1 MWHTQLGGKTMTL
14 LDRLSRLIRAN
25 LSDLLRRAEDPE
37 KIINQALEDMKEALR
52 EAREQVAAALAEGKR
67 LEREVESHLQ
77 EATLW
82 EEKAK
87 EALKAGREDLAKEA
101 LRRRKRALDLAEG
114 FKQQAEEQ
122 KTLVSRLMSQLKALE
137 AKIDEAEA
145 RKGLLLARKKGVEAA
160 EAVRRM
166 ESKLDAHPALE
177 AFEEM
182 EARILSMEDRHEA
195 LKELD
200 GQDLEKELAAL
211 SAEKELEE
219 ELSRLKKELGQS

>member
-1 MWHTQLGGKTMTL
+1 MNL
-14 LDRLSRLIRAN
+14 LDRISRLIRAN
-25 LSDLLRRAEDPE
+25 LNDLLRRAEDPE
-37 KIINQALEDMKEALR
+37 KIIEQALLDMKKALK
-52 EAREQVAAALAEGKR
+52 EAREQVAAAMAEAKR
-67 LEREVESHLQ
+67 LEREVESHLK
-77 EATLW
+77 EAALW

-114 FKQQAEEQ
+114 FKAQLEEQ
-122 KTLVSRLMSQLKALE
+122 KGLTDRLMTQLKALE

-145 RKGLLLARKKGVEAA
+145 RKKLLLARKKGVEAA

-166 ESKLDAHPALE
+166 ESRLEGHPALE

-182 EARILSMEDRHEA
+182 EARILAMEDRHEA

-200 GQDLEKELAAL
+200 GQDLDKELSAL
-211 SAEKELEE
+211 SAEKEVEE
-219 ELSRLKKELGQS
+219 ELLRLKRELGQA

>member
-1 MWHTQLGGKTMTL
+1 MNL
-14 LDRLSRLIRAN
+14 LDRISRLIRAN
-25 LSDLLRRAEDPE
+25 LNDLLRRAEDPE
-37 KIINQALEDMKEALR
+37 KIIEQAVLDMKEALK
-52 EAREQVAAALAEGKR
+52 EAREQVAAAMAEAKR
-67 LEREVESHLQ
+67 LEREVESHLK
-77 EATLW
+77 EAALW

-114 FKQQAEEQ
+114 FKAQLEEQ
-122 KTLVSRLMSQLKALE
+122 KGLTNRLMTQLKALE

-145 RKGLLLARKKGVEAA
+145 RKKLLLARKKGVEAA

-166 ESKLDAHPALE
+166 ESRLEGHPALE

-182 EARILSMEDRHEA
+182 EARILAMEDRHEA

-200 GQDLEKELAAL
+200 GQDLDKELSAL
-211 SAEKELEE
+211 SADKEVEE
-219 ELSRLKKELGQS
+219 ELLRLKRELGQA

>member
-1 MWHTQLGGKTMTL
+1 MTL

-52 EAREQVAAALAEGKR
+52 EAREQVAAAMAEGKR
-67 LEREVESHLQ
+67 LEREVESHLK
-77 EATLW
+77 EAALW

-101 LRRRKRALDLAEG
+101 LKRRKRALDLAEG

-122 KTLVSRLMSQLKALE
+122 KALIERLMTQLKALE

-145 RKGLLLARKKGVEAA
+145 RKKLLLARKKGVEAA

-219 ELSRLKKELGQS
+219 ELSRLKKELGQ

>member
-1 MWHTQLGGKTMTL
+1 MT
-14 LDRLSRLIRAN
+14 
-25 LSDLLRRAEDPE
+25 
-37 KIINQALEDMKEALR
+37 
-52 EAREQVAAALAEGKR
+52 
-67 LEREVESHLQ
+67 
-77 EATLW
+77 
-82 EEKAK
+82 
-87 EALKAGREDLAKEA
+87 
-101 LRRRKRALDLAEG
+101 
-114 FKQQAEEQ
+114 
-122 KTLVSRLMSQLKALE
+122 QLKALE

-145 RKGLLLARKKGVEAA
+145 RKKLLLARKKGVEAA

>member
-1 MWHTQLGGKTMTL
+1 MTL

-37 KIINQALEDMKEALR
+37 KIINQALEDMKEALK
-52 EAREQVAAALAEGKR
+52 EAREQVAAAMAEGKR
-67 LEREVESHLQ
+67 LEREVESHLK

-122 KTLVSRLMSQLKALE
+122 KALVNRLMTQLKALE

-145 RKGLLLARKKGVEAA
+145 RKKLLLARKKGVEAA

-200 GQDLEKELAAL
+200 GQDLDKELAAL
-211 SAEKELEE
+211 SAEKDLEE

>member
-1 MWHTQLGGKTMTL
+1 MNL
-14 LDRLSRLIRAN
+14 LDRISRLIRAN
-25 LSDLLRRAEDPE
+25 LNDLLRRAEDPE
-37 KIINQALEDMKEALR
+37 KIIEQALLDMKEALK
-52 EAREQVAAALAEGKR
+52 EAREQVAAAMAEAKR
-67 LEREVESHLQ
+67 LEREVESHLK
-77 EATLW
+77 EAALW

-114 FKQQAEEQ
+114 FKAQLEEQ
-122 KTLVSRLMSQLKALE
+122 KGLTDRLMTQLKALE

-145 RKGLLLARKKGVEAA
+145 RKKLLLARKKGVEAA

-166 ESKLDAHPALE
+166 GSRLEGHPALE

-182 EARILSMEDRHEA
+182 EARILAMEDRHEA

-200 GQDLEKELAAL
+200 GQDLDKELSTL
-211 SAEKELEE
+211 SADKEVEE
-219 ELSRLKKELGQS
+219 ELLRLKRELGQA

>member
-1 MWHTQLGGKTMTL
+1 MNL
-14 LDRLSRLIRAN
+14 LDRISRLIRAN
-25 LSDLLRRAEDPE
+25 LNDLLRRAEDPE
-37 KIINQALEDMKEALR
+37 KIIEQAVLDMKEALK
-52 EAREQVAAALAEGKR
+52 EAREQVAAAMAEAKR
-67 LEREVESHLQ
+67 LEREVESHLR
-77 EATLW
+77 EAALW

-114 FKQQAEEQ
+114 FKAQLEEQ
-122 KTLVSRLMSQLKALE
+122 KGLTDRLMTQLKALE

-145 RKGLLLARKKGVEAA
+145 RKKLLLARKKGVEAA

-166 ESKLDAHPALE
+166 GSRLERHPALE

-182 EARILSMEDRHEA
+182 EARILAMEDRHEA

-200 GQDLEKELAAL
+200 GQDLDKELSAL
-211 SAEKELEE
+211 SADKEVEE
-219 ELSRLKKELGQS
+219 ELLRLKRELGQA

>member
-1 MWHTQLGGKTMTL
+1 MNL
-14 LDRLSRLIRAN
+14 LDRISRLIRAN
-25 LSDLLRRAEDPE
+25 LNDLLRRAEDPE
-37 KIINQALEDMKEALR
+37 KIIEQAVLDMKEALK
-52 EAREQVAAALAEGKR
+52 EAREQVAAAMAEAKR
-67 LEREVESHLQ
+67 LEREVESHLK
-77 EATLW
+77 EAALW

-114 FKQQAEEQ
+114 FKAQLEEQ
-122 KTLVSRLMSQLKALE
+122 KGLTDRLMTQLKALE

-145 RKGLLLARKKGVEAA
+145 RKKLLLARKKGVEAA

-166 ESKLDAHPALE
+166 GSRLERHPALE

-182 EARILSMEDRHEA
+182 EARILAMEDRHEA

-200 GQDLEKELAAL
+200 GQDLDKELSAL
-211 SAEKELEE
+211 SADKEVEE
-219 ELSRLKKELGQS
+219 ELLRLKRELGQA

>member
-1 MWHTQLGGKTMTL
+1 MNL
-14 LDRLSRLIRAN
+14 LDRISRLIRAN
-25 LSDLLRRAEDPE
+25 LNDLLRRAEDPE
-37 KIINQALEDMKEALR
+37 KIMEQALLDMKEALK
-52 EAREQVAAALAEGKR
+52 EAREQVAAAMAEAKR
-67 LEREVESHLQ
+67 LEREVESHLK
-77 EATLW
+77 EAALW

-114 FKQQAEEQ
+114 FKQQLEEQ
-122 KTLVSRLMSQLKALE
+122 KGLTDRLMTQLKALE

-145 RKGLLLARKKGVEAA
+145 RKKLLLARKKGVEAA

-166 ESKLDAHPALE
+166 ESRLDRHPALE

-182 EARILSMEDRHEA
+182 EARILALEDRHEA

-200 GQDLEKELAAL
+200 QGLDRELSAL
-211 SAEKELEE
+211 SADKEVEE
-219 ELSRLKKELGQS
+219 ELLRLKRELGQT

>member
-1 MWHTQLGGKTMTL
+1 MTL

-52 EAREQVAAALAEGKR
+52 EAREQVAAAMAEGKR
-67 LEREVESHLQ
+67 LEREVESHLK
-77 EATLW
+77 EAALW

-101 LRRRKRALDLAEG
+101 LKRRKRALDLAEG

-122 KTLVSRLMSQLKALE
+122 KALIERLMTQLKALE

-145 RKGLLLARKKGVEAA
+145 RKKLLLARKKGVEAA

>member
-1 MWHTQLGGKTMTL
+1 MNL
-14 LDRLSRLIRAN
+14 LDRIRRLIRAN
-25 LSDLLRRAEDPE
+25 LNDLLRRAEDPE
-37 KIINQALEDMKEALR
+37 KIIEQALLDMKEALK
-52 EAREQVAAALAEGKR
+52 EAREQVAAAMAEAKR
-67 LEREVESHLQ
+67 LEREVESHLK
-77 EATLW
+77 EAALW

-114 FKQQAEEQ
+114 FKAQLEEQ
-122 KTLVSRLMSQLKALE
+122 KGLTDRLMTQLKALE

-145 RKGLLLARKKGVEAA
+145 RKKLLLARKKGVEAA

-166 ESKLDAHPALE
+166 ESRLEGHPALE

-182 EARILSMEDRHEA
+182 EARILAMEDRHEA

-200 GQDLEKELAAL
+200 GQDLDKELSAL
-211 SAEKELEE
+211 SADKEVEE
-219 ELSRLKKELGQS
+219 ELLRLKRELGQA

>member
-1 MWHTQLGGKTMTL
+1 MNL
-14 LDRLSRLIRAN
+14 LDRISRLIRAN
-25 LSDLLRRAEDPE
+25 LNDLLRRAEDPE
-37 KIINQALEDMKEALR
+37 KIIEQAVLDMKGALK
-52 EAREQVAAALAEGKR
+52 EAREQVAAAMAEAKR
-67 LEREVESHLQ
+67 LEREVESHLK
-77 EATLW
+77 EAALW

-114 FKQQAEEQ
+114 FKAQLEEQ
-122 KTLVSRLMSQLKALE
+122 KGLTDRLMTQLKALE

-145 RKGLLLARKKGVEAA
+145 RKKLLLARKKGVEAA

-166 ESKLDAHPALE
+166 ESRLERHPALE

-182 EARILSMEDRHEA
+182 EARILAMEDRHEA

-200 GQDLEKELAAL
+200 GQDLDKELSAL
-211 SAEKELEE
+211 FADKEVEE
-219 ELSRLKKELGQS
+219 ELLRLKRELGQA